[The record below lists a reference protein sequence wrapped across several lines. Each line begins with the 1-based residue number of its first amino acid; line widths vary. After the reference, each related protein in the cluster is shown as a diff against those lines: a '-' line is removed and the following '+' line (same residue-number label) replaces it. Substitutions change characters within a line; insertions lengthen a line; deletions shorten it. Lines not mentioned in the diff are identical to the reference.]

1 MGTLLQITM
10 KQKQF
15 YIDKLHEE
23 GEIHHWTLTELRKNM
38 NNFERRLPM
47 EKKAIDLAKQIIE
60 LDLQRDAIFEQLL
73 ALLGDRAYEIL
84 RHMQNKY

>member
-1 MGTLLQITM
+1 
-10 KQKQF
+10 
-15 YIDKLHEE
+15 
-23 GEIHHWTLTELRKNM
+23 
-38 NNFERRLPM
+38 M
-47 EKKAIDLAKQIIE
+47 EKRAIDLAKQIIE